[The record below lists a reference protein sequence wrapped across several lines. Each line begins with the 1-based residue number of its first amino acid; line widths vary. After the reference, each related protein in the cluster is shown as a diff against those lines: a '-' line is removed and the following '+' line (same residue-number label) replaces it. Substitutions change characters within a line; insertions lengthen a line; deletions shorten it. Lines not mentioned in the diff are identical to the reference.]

1 MGLSWQNRGLVLI
14 TEGEQW
20 SLELNES
27 ICGLLLSVRGY
38 ENGVRPFLKRMVIII
53 LLIRPH
59 FLSRAPARH
68 TPMPTPIS
76 YSVIFLQSEFVL
88 TASGKC

>member
-1 MGLSWQNRGLVLI
+1 MVFVLVLK
-14 TEGEQW
+14 EW
-20 SLELNES
+20 L
-27 ICGLLLSVRGY
+27 
-38 ENGVRPFLKRMVIII
+38 II
-53 LLIRPH
+53 LLIRLP

-76 YSVIFLQSEFVL
+76 YSVIFLQSAFGL